1 MKRTITSKK
10 KKEED
15 PERRHFF
22 DQLTF
27 VRLAKRYMS
36 IIMFCSRVQF
46 TIRYIRVGSE
56 RCMRKYFSAQV
67 TKLYALRPKKG
78 EG

>member
-10 KKEED
+10 KRKKEED

-36 IIMFCSRVQF
+36 IIMFCSRVHDK
-46 TIRYIRVGSE
+46 IYKG
-56 RCMRKYFSAQV
+56 RK
-67 TKLYALRPKKG
+67 
-78 EG
+78 